1 MDKASENL
9 LQKQAADAL
18 SLLNFEEQQD
28 VLQYLTKLA
37 EWKEDCGR
45 RFIIAESC

>member
-1 MDKASENL
+1 VDKASETS

-18 SLLNFEEQQD
+18 SLLEFEEQQE
-28 VLQYLTKLA
+28 VLHYLNKLA

-45 RFIIAESC
+45 RFIIAESR